1 MKRQKKYNIY
11 CESSQTEKQT
21 DVLLLEEENAENKL
35 VLYNDDVNTFDFVI
49 ESLIEVCKHT
59 LEQAEQCTMLV
70 HYKGKCTVKT
80 GDMVWICFPFLSKII
95 KTGYPNFSPGL
106 PYFAKTFSFLFFGEK
121 FR

>member
-1 MKRQKKYNIY
+1 MKRQRKYNIY

-80 GDMVWICFPFLSKII
+80 GDMETLMPMHQKLLARGLTREII
-95 KTGYPNFSPGL
+95 
-106 PYFAKTFSFLFFGEK
+106 
-121 FR
+121 

>member
-1 MKRQKKYNIY
+1 MKRQRKYNIY
-11 CESSQTEKQT
+11 CGNSQTEKQT

-80 GDMVWICFPFLSKII
+80 GDMEMLMPMHIQEIRWFLW
-95 KTGYPNFSPGL
+95 
-106 PYFAKTFSFLFFGEK
+106 
-121 FR
+121 

>member
-1 MKRQKKYNIY
+1 MKRQRKYNIY
-11 CESSQTEKQT
+11 CGNSQTEKQT

-80 GDMVWICFPFLSKII
+80 GEMETLMPMHQKLLGRGLTSKII
-95 KTGYPNFSPGL
+95 
-106 PYFAKTFSFLFFGEK
+106 
-121 FR
+121 

>member
-1 MKRQKKYNIY
+1 MKRQRKYNIY
-11 CESSQTEKQT
+11 CENLQTEKQT

-80 GDMVWICFPFLSKII
+80 GDMEMLMPMHKKLLGRGLTSEII
-95 KTGYPNFSPGL
+95 
-106 PYFAKTFSFLFFGEK
+106 
-121 FR
+121 

>member
-1 MKRQKKYNIY
+1 MKRQRKYNIY
-11 CESSQTEKQT
+11 CGNSQTEKQT

-80 GDMVWICFPFLSKII
+80 GDMEMLMPMHQKL
-95 KTGYPNFSPGL
+95 
-106 PYFAKTFSFLFFGEK
+106 
-121 FR
+121 

>member
-1 MKRQKKYNIY
+1 MKRQRKYNIY

-80 GDMVWICFPFLSKII
+80 GDMETLMLMHQKLLGRGLTSEII
-95 KTGYPNFSPGL
+95 
-106 PYFAKTFSFLFFGEK
+106 
-121 FR
+121 